1 MRKRNMDN
9 SSEDQSQGIDKP
21 LFSDPILIDYKA
33 QYIKKPKHY
42 AKQDT
47 KICIICKIVL
57 RDKDTESFEIY
68 RDEFAIVFLNI
79 YPYQVGHLLVSPLRH
94 VMGYEELNDQ
104 EIKSTSVLVQRSL
117 QMLTHFGRTESFNVG
132 WNQGNTSGGS
142 IKHNHIHVVP
152 RYPNELNFFE
162 IIAKTKP
169 IIQSLEDTYSYLFQY
184 REFLAGNKSIEE
196 LAIKSMW

>member
-1 MRKRNMDN
+1 MDKLD
-9 SSEDQSQGIDKP
+9 EQDPQGIDKS
-21 LFSDPILIDYKA
+21 LFEDPVLIDYKA
-33 QYIKKPKHY
+33 QYIIKPKNY
-42 AKQDT
+42 SKQD
-47 KICIICKIVL
+47 KDACIICKIVM
-57 RDKDTESFEIY
+57 KDENTARYEIY
-68 RDEFAIVFLNI
+68 RDDLAIVFLNL

-94 VMGYEELNDQ
+94 VMSYEELNEE
-104 EIKSTSVLVQRSL
+104 EIKSTSVLIQRCL

-169 IIQSLEDTYSYLFQY
+169 IIQSLEDTHSYLCQY

-196 LAIKSMW
+196 LDIKSVW

>member
-1 MRKRNMDN
+1 MDN
-9 SSEDQSQGIDKP
+9 SSEDPYQGIDKP
-21 LFSDPILIDYKA
+21 LFSDPVLIDYKA

-42 AKQDT
+42 AKQDNE
-47 KICIICKIVL
+47 ICIICKIIKK
-57 RDKDTESFEIY
+57 DKDTDRYEIY
-68 RDEFAIVFLNI
+68 RDEVAIVFLNL
-79 YPYQVGHLLVSPLRH
+79 YPFQVGHLLISPLRH
-94 VMGYEELNDQ
+94 VMGYENFTLE
-104 EIKSTSVLVQRSL
+104 EIKATSVLVQKCI

-169 IIQSLEDTYSYLFQY
+169 IIQSLEDTHSYLCQY
-184 REFLAGNKSIEE
+184 KEFLAGDKSIEE
-196 LAIKSMW
+196 LDIKLVW